1 MCVANHAQNSLIR
14 PCSAAIASS
23 YSVSF
28 KSREVAKPV
37 SCSCQNQ
44 LGGNLV
50 NQDFGSIVV
59 RLTAVAS
66 TAPRRLCA
74 STPIAPLKRPNTI
87 APSRLLLN
95 QECGQRCRSGQSPH
109 SRVLSAFQ
117 NYNSSNGSRPKHR
130 FLRR

>member
-1 MCVANHAQNSLIR
+1 MPRQKIDRHLAEGEIFLLTFLFIG
-14 PCSAAIASS
+14 
-23 YSVSF
+23 
-28 KSREVAKPV
+28 
-37 SCSCQNQ
+37 
-44 LGGNLV
+44 LGGYAV

-74 STPIAPLKRPNTI
+74 STPIAPLKWPNTI